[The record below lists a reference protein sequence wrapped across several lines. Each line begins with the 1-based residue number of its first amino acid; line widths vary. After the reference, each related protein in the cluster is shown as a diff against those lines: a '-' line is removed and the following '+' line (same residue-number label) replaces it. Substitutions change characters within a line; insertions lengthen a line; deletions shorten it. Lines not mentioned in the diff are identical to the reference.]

1 MERAAKRDAQ
11 VPAASAKPL
20 TAKRQPERT
29 EGARPSADE
38 LAAFYADIFNSD
50 GFLPANTISN
60 TIREAMLT
68 RGLVTP
74 GRLRARGVW

>member
-29 EGARPSADE
+29 EGARVGADE
-38 LAAFYADIFNSD
+38 LATFYADMVNSD
-50 GFLPANTISN
+50 RYLPANTISN

-74 GRLRARGVW
+74 WRSRSALS